1 MGRTFSL
8 AACIF
13 LLLAAPAFAQDKTPD
28 PLFTDMGGKTG
39 INHLVDVFVDT
50 YLADP
55 RVKEIFSQSN
65 MDRVRAKMKEQFCVV
80 AGGSCVYTGHA
91 MEITH
96 RGLHLTEADFN
107 AVVEDLQTAMGRC
120 GIPFSVQNRFLARMA
135 PMEHEIVTR

>member
-1 MGRTFSL
+1 
-8 AACIF
+8 
-13 LLLAAPAFAQDKTPD
+13 
-28 PLFTDMGGKTG
+28 
-39 INHLVDVFVDT
+39 
-50 YLADP
+50 
-55 RVKEIFSQSN
+55 

-80 AGGSCVYTGHA
+80 AGGPCVYTGHA

-96 RGLHLTEADFN
+96 RGLHLTEANFN